1 MINLKARNRCTKKK
15 TILNKWKLVVSID
28 HAQGEDVNGLRPKQ
42 NKGNQRTRKNL
53 QIAKYTKD

>member
-28 HAQGEDVNGLRPKQ
+28 HAQGEDVNGLRPTKHRKPK
-42 NKGNQRTRKNL
+42 NKEKSTNCKIYKN
-53 QIAKYTKD
+53 